1 MQCDSPN
8 MKRDDQVTFRLARPL
23 RDELKAAAE
32 ADELAL
38 SGLVRKVLI
47 DFATKRI
54 VERGNAGATS

>member
-1 MQCDSPN
+1 
-8 MKRDDQVTFRLARPL
+8 MKRRDDQITFRLARPL

-38 SGLVRKVLI
+38 SGFVRKVLI

-54 VERGNAGATS
+54 VERGNAGATN